1 MKVLLNQPATAQTA
15 SGFLAASHAD
25 ENQQLE
31 VNINVTA
38 VSGTGT
44 PTLVCIVEGQD
55 PAGNWYP
62 LWTSSSITAA
72 GDTSQAI
79 GAGLQT
85 DVVVPPII
93 RFRWTITGT
102 TPSFTFS
109 ATIIAKVTD

>member
-1 MKVLLNQPATAQTA
+1 MASTLLNQASAAQTA
-15 SGFLAASHAD
+15 SGSTGPLNAG
-25 ENQQLE
+25 EQQQLE
-31 VNINVTA
+31 VNINVSA
-38 VSGTGT
+38 VSGTT
-44 PTLVCIVEGQD
+44 PSMTCVVEGLD
-55 PAGNWYP
+55 PAGAWYP
-62 LWTSSSITAA
+62 LWTSAAITAT

-85 DVVVPPII
+85 DVVVTPII